1 MTATTI
7 LDRPVSTIPPV
18 DTEAVPADRRP
29 ARASGSQPFDSA
41 GTLHAFLFPPLERST
56 EPLSAVLARTAHLLD
71 EDHGDVACDHCGDHR
86 SIGRR
91 AGDPLYRCL
100 PGYGCNA

>member
-1 MTATTI
+1 MTATV

-18 DTEAVPADRRP
+18 DTEAAPAGAPVGP
-29 ARASGSQPFDSA
+29 AGA
-41 GTLHAFLFPPLERST
+41 LHAFLFPPLERST

-71 EDHGDVACDHCGDHR
+71 EDHGDVVCESCGAHR

-91 AGDPLYRCL
+91 ADDGGRFVCL
-100 PGYGCNA
+100 AGCDA